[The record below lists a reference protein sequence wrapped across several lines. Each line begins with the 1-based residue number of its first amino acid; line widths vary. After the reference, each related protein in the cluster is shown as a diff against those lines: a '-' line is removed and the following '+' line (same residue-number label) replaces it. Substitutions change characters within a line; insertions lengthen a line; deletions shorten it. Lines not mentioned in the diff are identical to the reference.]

1 VDVNETK
8 SSGKNDTANNTS

>member
-8 SSGKNDTANNTS
+8 SSGKNDTVNNTS